1 MTKKEQKLFEL
12 KLTFN
17 DIAMR
22 EMGLDVDEEDH
33 VYDIET
39 ESVYTIKDKF
49 IKYSDEPYPT
59 LMHNEMDLNLL
70 ENPRLMEIL
79 FGMWIQ
85 RRAERK
91 GIEITSYYPALVQGS
106 NRGFFVLTYIV
117 YDEPREKKSDVF
129 VNESVQIFDLICKI
143 NHTTHIYKA
152 KLPELDIEIKR
163 KDGK

>member
-1 MTKKEQKLFEL
+1 MTKKEENLFKL
-12 KLTFN
+12 KLAFN

-22 EMGLDVDEEDH
+22 ELGLDVDDEDH
-33 VYDIET
+33 VFDLDT

-59 LMHNEMDLNLL
+59 IGHNEIELNLL

-106 NRGFFVLTYIV
+106 ERGFFVLTYLV
-117 YDEPREKKSDVF
+117 YDEPREKKSGVF
-129 VNESVQIFDLICKI
+129 LNESIQIFDLVSKI
-143 NHTTHIYKA
+143 NHTNHIYKA
-152 KLPELDIEIKR
+152 RLQEFDIDLRPKGR
-163 KDGK
+163 